1 MTATCGA
8 GSPRLVSAVP
18 TNGYTT
24 SVSSGVQLVVNFT
37 SRTHRS
43 IVEAECDGA
52 RVQFSTGEE
61 SAS

>member
-1 MTATCGA
+1 MRRRLATTGER
-8 GSPRLVSAVP
+8 GP

-24 SVSSGVQLVVNFT
+24 SVSSGIQLVVNFT
-37 SRTHRS
+37 SRAHRS

-61 SAS
+61 PVG